1 MNTKIIYEKQDFRN
15 LSWTELPS
23 TGWIGGSFLKAVDF
37 QEKPFRYYKLSF
49 YDSIKGI
56 IGHECVNELIVDRLL
71 NILGISHIHYQLIN
85 ARVKVENKEQ
95 DTWLCISE
103 DFRKKEE
110 SKIALDVFYELE
122 KTKEETPFSFC
133 IRNGWEDQIY
143 EMLLVDFLILNRDRH
158 GANLEV
164 MKNNRIREL
173 YLAPLFDHGL
183 SLLFSCHDESEI
195 RNYNVLE
202 DKPVQCFLGSC
213 SAAGNLELIPS
224 GKLPKVNPLQKKH
237 KAELLM
243 GLEQIM
249 PSCFLEKI
257 WEMLWKRWEAYEDF
271 CNQRRK

>member
-1 MNTKIIYEKQDFRN
+1 MNTKIIYEKQDLRN

-37 QEKPFRYYKLSF
+37 QEKPFRYYKLSS

-85 ARVKVENKEQ
+85 ARIKVENKEQ

-133 IRNGWEDQIY
+133 IRNGWEDRIY
-143 EMLLVDFLILNRDRH
+143 EMLLVDFLILNRDRR
-158 GANLEV
+158 GANL
-164 MKNNRIREL
+164 
-173 YLAPLFDHGL
+173 
-183 SLLFSCHDESEI
+183 
-195 RNYNVLE
+195 
-202 DKPVQCFLGSC
+202 
-213 SAAGNLELIPS
+213 
-224 GKLPKVNPLQKKH
+224 
-237 KAELLM
+237 
-243 GLEQIM
+243 
-249 PSCFLEKI
+249 
-257 WEMLWKRWEAYEDF
+257 
-271 CNQRRK
+271 

>member
-1 MNTKIIYEKQDFRN
+1 MNTKIIYEKQVLRN

-37 QEKPFRYYKLSF
+37 QEKPFRYYKLSS

-85 ARVKVENKEQ
+85 ARIKVENKEQ

-133 IRNGWEDQIY
+133 IRNGWEDRIY

-183 SLLFSCHDESEI
+183 SLLFSCHEESEI

-257 WEMLWKRWEAYEDF
+257 WEML
-271 CNQRRK
+271 